1 MKTLHLLRI
10 AFGVMAVVALFL
22 GIVWQDLRLLL
33 SCLPFLACTFMVHQG
48 IKARRGKMPS

>member
-22 GIVWQDLRLLL
+22 GIVWKDLRLLL
-33 SCLPFLACTFMVHQG
+33 SGLPFLACTFMVNKG
-48 IKARRGKMPS
+48 IKAQRGKIPS